1 MKPYN
6 LSSELNQ
13 NVCCLPRR
21 NPQHILLCNVWYLSC
36 AHSMQLAPPLG
47 ERLNP
52 NGEGIV
58 RVYVSPSCTDLT
70 KEELSGGEAG
80 LGIPFNYTVSHVA
93 V

>member
-1 MKPYN
+1 
-6 LSSELNQ
+6 
-13 NVCCLPRR
+13 
-21 NPQHILLCNVWYLSC
+21 
-36 AHSMQLAPPLG
+36 MQLAPPLG

-80 LGIPFNYTVSHVA
+80 LGIPFDYTVSHVA